1 MVKVAITGAGGR
13 MGRALIEAALDAAG
27 AHLIG
32 ATVRDGS
39 SLAGVD
45 AAELVGRSRSGAPVV
60 TDLSALSDAH
70 VLIDFTTIES
80 TLANL
85 AHCVTHEIPCIIGT
99 TGFSADEE
107 HAIVEA
113 ARHIPIVYAPNF
125 SVGVNVVLDLLDRT
139 ARVLGDTVDVEV
151 LEAHHRHK
159 VDAPSGTALAMGRT
173 VAQALDRTLED
184 VAVYGRQGQ
193 TGARPREQIGFAT
206 VRAGDVVGEHTVL
219 FASEGERV
227 EITHKASSR
236 RTFADGAVRAALWVS
251 EKTPGLYSMRDVL
264 GLN

>member
-1 MVKVAITGAGGR
+1 MVQVAITGAGGR
-13 MGRALIEAALDAAG
+13 MGRALIEATLDAAG
-27 AHLIG
+27 ANLIG

-85 AHCVTHEIPCIIGT
+85 AHCVKHEIPCIIGT

-264 GLN
+264 GLD

>member
-1 MVKVAITGAGGR
+1 MVQVAITGAGGR
-13 MGRALIEAALDAAG
+13 MGRALIEATLDAAG

-45 AAELVGRSRSGAPVV
+45 VAELVGRSRSGAPVV

-206 VRAGDVVGEHTVL
+206 VRAGDVIGEHTVL
-219 FASEGERV
+219 FAAEGERV

>member
-219 FASEGERV
+219 FAAEGERV